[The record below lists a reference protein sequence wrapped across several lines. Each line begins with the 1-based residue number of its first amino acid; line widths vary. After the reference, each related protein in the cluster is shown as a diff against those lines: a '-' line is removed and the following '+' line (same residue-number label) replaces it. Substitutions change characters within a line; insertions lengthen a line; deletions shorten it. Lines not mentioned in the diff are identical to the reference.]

1 MRCYCLVSGQQCN
14 HAGGNHSRFTCS
26 FQSVHYN
33 KCDIMF
39 TLQSTSFLLI
49 NTIYWATG
57 QNRCVR
63 IQDQT
68 VDVSFLNSLIIQ
80 KKEEK
85 KITSMK
91 EVWIPGLN

>member
-1 MRCYCLVSGQQCN
+1 
-14 HAGGNHSRFTCS
+14 
-26 FQSVHYN
+26 
-33 KCDIMF
+33 MF

-57 QNRCVR
+57 QNNCVW

-91 EVWIPGLN
+91 EVWIPGIN